1 MFHKCQ
7 LVPLIVTISKK
18 KIQMV
23 KINFDWTLIVISSLF
38 VLFPL
43 FVGIVRYNVLTTS
56 LKIIFYYIIA
66 STLIE
71 IVAWIT
77 IYYHQ
82 TNHWISNTLNII
94 EFAFLSY
101 YFNKIF
107 TVLKLNSLIQYFS
120 ITILFIII
128 LLTFIDFKNINHYN
142 STAYIITCFVLM
154 TYSMIHFYELLDSL
168 NVPKLSYYSHFWI
181 SVGILLYFSG
191 CFFINLFSE
200 IVLFSNDKSINQ
212 LWRIY
217 YFSLIIYRIFL
228 AIGLWFSKTPQ
239 QLSPSLK

>member
-1 MFHKCQ
+1 MDN
-7 LVPLIVTISKK
+7 
-18 KIQMV
+18 
-23 KINFDWTLIVISSLF
+23 INFDWTLIVISSLF

-43 FVGIVRYNVLTTS
+43 LVGVVRFNVLTPS

-66 STLIE
+66 STFVE

-82 TNHWISNTLNII
+82 TNHWLSNISNII
-94 EFAFLSY
+94 EFAFLSF

-107 TVLKLNSLIQYFS
+107 TDLKLNLYVKYFS
-120 ITILFIII
+120 VIILFVII
-128 LLTFIDFKNINHYN
+128 LLTFIDYKNINHYN

-154 TYSMIHFYELLDSL
+154 TYSMIHFYELLNSL

-181 SVGILLYFSG
+181 SVGVLLYFSG
-191 CFFINLFSE
+191 CFFVNLFSE
-200 IVLFSNDKSINQ
+200 IVLFGNDKSTNQ
-212 LWRIY
+212 LWLIY
-217 YFSLIIYRIFL
+217 HFSLIIYRIFL